1 MKRLLD
7 TKLPDDVR
15 RVLQSAEEDARPIA
29 IARLER
35 SLHGMLGASSIS
47 GVSLRADAAG
57 ATPSLAS
64 VAQVAP
70 VAPSGVPLAS
80 AALGTKVVIALA
92 ALGTL
97 GALGALALRS
107 GSAARHTATHGHAKP
122 ALAPTVAAHELHAPA
137 GVAPSAVPAAA
148 PAAAIEPA
156 PIAIAPVLLRAGS
169 GSAPALRGG
178 ASSRSRPT
186 HGAAS
191 QLSDEVR
198 QLDAIRRYLRTDT
211 ARALAAADAH
221 ERRFPNGALS
231 EERELLRIEAL
242 FRLGRNTEAQMRAE
256 RLIASPAGKA
266 YRRQVQRLI
275 ARYTQVA
282 GG

>member
-7 TKLPDDVR
+7 TQLPDDVR
-15 RVLQSAEEDARPIA
+15 RVLQSTEEDARPIA

-35 SLHGMLGASSIS
+35 SLRGMLGASSIS
-47 GVSLRADAAG
+47 GVSPRADAAG
-57 ATPSLAS
+57 VTPP
-64 VAQVAP
+64 VAP
-70 VAPSGVPLAS
+70 VAPVAPAAPAPPSGVSLVS
-80 AALGTKVVIALA
+80 TSLGSKVVITLA

-97 GALGALALRS
+97 GAIGALALRS
-107 GSAARHTATHGHAKP
+107 DSRAPHGATHTQALP
-122 ALAPTVAAHELHAPA
+122 ALAPAA
-137 GVAPSAVPAAA
+137 VAPTAVPVAA
-148 PAAAIEPA
+148 PAQPPA
-156 PIAIAPVLLRAGS
+156 TIAIAPVLLRADG
-169 GSAPALRGG
+169 GSA
-178 ASSRSRPT
+178 RSRPA
-186 HGAAS
+186 HVAGS
-191 QLSDEVR
+191 QLSDEVK
-198 QLDAIRRYLRTDT
+198 QLDVIRRYLRTDT

-242 FRLGRNTEAQMRAE
+242 FRLGRNGEAQMRAQQ
-256 RLIASPAGKA
+256 LIASPAGKA